1 MKKLFLDDLRIP
13 KDAIGLVPDNMNKFY
28 WSNDWIIVR
37 NFWEFCNYI
46 QKFGLP
52 DYISFDHDLA
62 DEHYTNSDTT
72 DYKEKTGYECAKW
85 LVDFCFDNGKS
96 LPDYNVHSANPT
108 GKQNIISYLEN
119 AKKHLL

>member
-13 KDAIGLVPDNMNKFY
+13 KDAIGLVPDSMNKFY

-62 DEHYTNSDTT
+62 DEHYTDSDNS
-72 DYKEKTGYECAKW
+72 DYKEKTGYECSKW

-96 LPDYNVHSANPT
+96 LPDYTVHSANPT

>member
-13 KDAIGLVPDNMNKFY
+13 KDAIGLVPDIMNKFY

-62 DEHYTNSDTT
+62 DEHYISDTN

-85 LVDFCFDNGKS
+85 LVDFCFDNGRS
-96 LPDYNVHSANPT
+96 LPDYMVHSANPT